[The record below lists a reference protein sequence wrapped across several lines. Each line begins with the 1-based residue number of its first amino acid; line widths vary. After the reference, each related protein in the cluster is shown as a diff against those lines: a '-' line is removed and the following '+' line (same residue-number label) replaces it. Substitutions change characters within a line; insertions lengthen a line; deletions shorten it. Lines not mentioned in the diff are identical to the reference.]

1 MSIIHRN
8 QKSLFN
14 NSPNILHSKN
24 NILNSNLFTT
34 LEEKTAAY
42 SIDISNNKSSEQN
55 NPAQKR
61 IELLAKAA
69 IQQKKSLLNSPKEN
83 SSSSSIKNTP
93 SLFTILYTNPLS
105 NKSTTASLSN
115 TNIESLLT
123 AFDSNE
129 NPIINVTATGQKPEK
144 DGISFSFT
152 IDNKNITVNY
162 DSSLW
167 NNSSVNLQ
175 YTFADKDITA
185 LFQTDKN
192 NTFNNALGAIAA
204 TFNDII
210 TCSKSADSENISTS
224 AKTISAN
231 SFSCQ
236 INIYNRH
243 SDIRD
248 FLDSLPSTK
257 KTLNNNKEV
266 QKEPTKLSAFDSSKL
281 LDYITGKNVLLNQ
294 TDLDSSTNDSNKNEP
309 NIITTESLLKL
320 GTKQSF
326 KSAIRKILT
335 DLNNDPIAA
344 FTTIPAQ
351 GKVLDIKS
359 TTARFNIFLHSLLDD
374 INSYM

>member
-14 NSPNILHSKN
+14 NSPNALHSKN
-24 NILNSNLFTT
+24 NILNSNLFTS
-34 LEEKTAAY
+34 LGQKTTAY
-42 SIDISNNKSSEQN
+42 SIDIGNNKSSEQN
-55 NPAQKR
+55 NSAQKR
-61 IELLAKAA
+61 IELLAQAA
-69 IQQKKSLLNSPKEN
+69 IQQKKILPYSPEQSNNKPT
-83 SSSSSIKNTP
+83 I
-93 SLFTILYTNPLS
+93 SLFNLLYTAS
-105 NKSTTASLSN
+105 SASKSTTAALSN
-115 TNIESLLT
+115 TNIESLQA

-129 NPIINVTATGQKPEK
+129 NPIINVTATGQKPEN

-152 IDNKNITVNY
+152 IDNKNITINY

-167 NNSSVNLQ
+167 DNNSVNLQ

-185 LFQTDKN
+185 LFQTDEN
-192 NTFNNALGAIAA
+192 NTSNSALAAIAA

-210 TCSKSADSENISTS
+210 TCSKSADRENISTS

-248 FLDSLPSTK
+248 FLDNLPSTK
-257 KTLNNNKEV
+257 KALNNDKEV

-281 LDYITGKNVLLNQ
+281 LDYITGKDVLLNQ
-294 TDLDSSTNDSNKNEP
+294 TDLDSSTNDNNKNDP
-309 NIITTESLLKL
+309 NIITAESLLKL

-326 KSAIRKILT
+326 KIAIRKILT
-335 DLNNDPIAA
+335 NLNNDPIAA

-359 TTARFNIFLHSLLDD
+359 ATARFNIFLHSLLDD